1 MTVQEKINAFNVATE
16 KNEKDNDKKELN
28 DFRKANILRKKSYI

>member
-1 MTVQEKINAFNVATE
+1 MTVQEKINAFNVETE

-28 DFRKANILRKKSYI
+28 DFRKANILRKILYI